1 LAFCRYKIAEI
12 LCDQDEKNGLL
23 SVDEEDILIFSWTQ
37 DAILHKQLLSLLPL
51 VYEYFTFIGPNAIKS
66 R

>member
-1 LAFCRYKIAEI
+1 MAEN
-12 LCDQDEKNGLL
+12 LCEEDEKNVLL
-23 SVDEEDILIFSWTQ
+23 SVEEEDILIFSWTQ

-51 VYEYFTFIGPNAIKS
+51 VFEYFTFIGANAIKS

>member
-1 LAFCRYKIAEI
+1 MTECE
-12 LCDQDEKNGLL
+12 DDEKNDLL
-23 SVDEEDILIFSWTQ
+23 SVEEEDILIFSWTQ
-37 DAILHKQLLSLLPL
+37 DAILRKQLLTLLPL

>member
-1 LAFCRYKIAEI
+1 MAEI
-12 LCDQDEKNGLL
+12 LCEEDEKNVLL
-23 SVDEEDILIFSWTQ
+23 TVEEEDILIFSWTQ

-51 VYEYFTFIGPNAIKS
+51 IYEYFTFIGAKAIKS

>member
-1 LAFCRYKIAEI
+1 MAEI
-12 LCDQDEKNGLL
+12 LCEEDDKNGLL
-23 SVDEEDILIFSWTQ
+23 SVDEEDILILSWTQ

-51 VYEYFTFIGPNAIKS
+51 VYEYFTFIGSNAIKS

>member
-1 LAFCRYKIAEI
+1 MAEI
-12 LCDQDEKNGLL
+12 LCGEDEKNGLL
-23 SVDEEDILIFSWTQ
+23 SVDEEDILILSWTQ

-51 VYEYFTFIGPNAIKS
+51 VYEYFTFIGSNAIKS

>member
-1 LAFCRYKIAEI
+1 MAEI
-12 LCDQDEKNGLL
+12 LCEEDEKNVLL
-23 SVDEEDILIFSWTQ
+23 SVEEEDILIFSWAQ

-51 VYEYFTFIGPNAIKS
+51 VYEYFTFIGANAIKS